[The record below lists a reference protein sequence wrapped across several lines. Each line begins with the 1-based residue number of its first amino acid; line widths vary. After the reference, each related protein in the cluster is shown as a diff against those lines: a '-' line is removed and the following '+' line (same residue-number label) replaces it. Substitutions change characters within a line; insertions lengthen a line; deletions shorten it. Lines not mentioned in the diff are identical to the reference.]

1 MHRSER
7 RDATYQSLI
16 AHARTRF
23 AQQGFPAVSL
33 ARIVADA
40 GLTKGAL
47 YHHFAS
53 KGELFEA
60 VLEQVQQEVG
70 ERVAAAAEAA
80 AASAEEVLER
90 GWVELLAGCEAFLD
104 VATEEG
110 TRQILLVDGPAVVG
124 WSRWRDLDEAN
135 SARHLEEAVTALQA
149 TGAMTYLDPRAVT
162 LLLSGA
168 LNEAALWIAHSA
180 DRKRDLASAMTTL
193 TAMLEG
199 VRRPTA
205 V

>member
-1 MHRSER
+1 MQRSER
-7 RDATYQSLI
+7 GDATRQSLI

-23 AQQGFPAVSL
+23 ARQGFAAVSL
-33 ARIVADA
+33 SQIVADA
-40 GLTKGAL
+40 GVTKGAL

-53 KGELFEA
+53 KSELFEA
-60 VLEQVQQEVG
+60 VLEQVQWEVG
-70 ERVAAAAEAA
+70 ERVAAAAEAVVVP
-80 AASAEEVLER
+80 AEGLSER
-90 GWVELLAGCEAFLD
+90 GWLELLAGCEAFLD

-124 WSRWRDLDEAN
+124 WSRWRDLDEVN
-135 SARHLEEAVTALQA
+135 SARHLEEAVVALHMA
-149 TGAMTYLDPRAVT
+149 GALTDVDPRAVT

-180 DRKRDLASAMTTL
+180 DRKRDLAAAMTAL

-205 V
+205 S